1 MVVLW
6 LVRGGGMG
14 IDEAHVHTEQ
24 GHEVFLRQHLVG
36 RTFREDMP
44 LEADDVRG
52 VVEDHAEI
60 MADHKLRESLGGA
73 QFVQQ
78 FAEQMLSLKIH
89 PGRGLVE
96 HEQFRFLLQGK
107 RQQDALHFAA
117 GQIAKPP
124 GSEVFRLDH

>member
-1 MVVLW
+1 M
-6 LVRGGGMG
+6 RPMC
-14 IDEAHVHTEQ
+14 IPNRAMR
-24 GHEVFLRQHLVG
+24 FSCCQHLVG
-36 RTFREDMP
+36 RAFREDMP

-60 MADHKLRESLGGA
+60 MADHKLRESLGRRA
-73 QFVQQ
+73 VRP
-78 FAEQMLSLKIH
+78 AVRRTDALPEN
-89 PGRGLVE
+89 PPRPRARRARA
-96 HEQFRFLLQGK
+96 QFRFLLQGK

>member
-1 MVVLW
+1 
-6 LVRGGGMG
+6 MG

-36 RTFREDMP
+36 RAFREDMP

-60 MADHKLRESLGGA
+60 MADHDLREALTFA
-73 QFVQQ
+73 QIVEKL
-78 FAEQMLSLKIH
+78 AEQPAAFKVH
-89 PGRGLVE
+89 ACGRLVE

>member
-36 RTFREDMP
+36 RAFREDMP

-52 VVEDHAEI
+52 VVEDHDEI

-78 FAEQMLSLKIH
+78 FAEQMLSLNIH